1 MLKNLIEAPPSA
13 HGTPK
18 FDRLTKSK
26 TVEDLYPLIS
36 DGMLQTSVNLFKRLI
51 TSSTADGGQRKWAA
65 DQIAPVLRHHIAGFR
80 DITQAVIAD
89 CVAFFCQQGFFTSDI
104 LKETDQS
111 MLREKLFSLLSILI
125 SDTKTVWAS
134 DAIQQIEKLE
144 ENNKRIVRL
153 DSEIKKLR
161 KSGLKTIKRLRSKV
175 LLSRTCSPVENEE
188 QLSTIPRI
196 RDVIRIS
203 PVAAIQQRH

>member
-175 LLSRTCSPVENEE
+175 LLSRTRSPAENEE